1 MSGDT
6 QQHFGQQHLGL
17 PIGHATEAQAPWVD
31 IPGGQLRLLHA
42 DIAAGIWVV
51 ANRFEPGMAVT
62 RHRHTGPVFA
72 WTTAGCWMYS
82 EYGVRYEA
90 GSYIH
95 EPAGSIHTLV
105 VPSDNTELTEVFF
118 VIHGANLDLDSGD
131 NIVGVT
137 DATSIGQ
144 AYRMLC
150 SMQGKPI
157 PDFIG
162 A

>member
-1 MSGDT
+1 MSTDVNPA
-6 QQHFGQQHLGL
+6 HLGL
-17 PIGHATEAQAPWVD
+17 PIGHATEADTPWVD
-31 IPGGQLRLLHA
+31 IPGGQLRLLHS
-42 DIAAGIWVV
+42 DIAAGVWVV

-72 WTTAGCWMYS
+72 WTTSGCWMYS

-105 VPSDNTELTEVFF
+105 VPADNTEITEVFF
-118 VIHGANLDLDSGD
+118 VIHGANLDLDAEG
-131 NIVGVT
+131 NITGVI

-150 SMQGKPI
+150 EMQGKGLAE
-157 PDFIG
+157 FVG

>member
-1 MSGDT
+1 MSTDAST
-6 QQHFGQQHLGL
+6 PQHLGL
-17 PIGHATEAQAPWVD
+17 PIGHATETDTPWVD
-31 IPGGQLRLLHA
+31 IPGGQLRLVHA
-42 DIAAGIWVV
+42 DIAAGVWVV

-72 WTTAGCWMYS
+72 WTTAGCWMYA

-105 VPSDNTELTEVFF
+105 VPADNTEVTEVFF
-118 VIHGANLDLDSGD
+118 VIHGANLDLDVDG
-131 NIVGVT
+131 NITGII

-144 AYRMLC
+144 AYRYLC
-150 SMQGKPI
+150 QAQGKPV
-157 PDFIG
+157 PDFVG

>member
-1 MSGDT
+1 VITDPGV
-6 QQHFGQQHLGL
+6 LGL
-17 PIGHATEAQAPWVD
+17 PIGHVAEGDAPWVA
-31 IPGGQLRLLHA
+31 IPGGELRLLHS
-42 DIAAGIWVV
+42 DIGAGLWIV

-72 WTTAGCWMYS
+72 WTTAGCWMYR
-82 EYGVRYEA
+82 EYGIRYEA

-105 VPSDNTELTEVFF
+105 VPADNTGLTEVFF
-118 VIHGANLDLDSGD
+118 VINGANLDLDADD

-137 DATSIGQ
+137 DATSIAS
-144 AYRMLC
+144 AYRYLC
-150 SMQGKPI
+150 DAQGKQAPS
-157 PDFIG
+157 FVG

>member
-1 MSGDT
+1 MSTDIT
-6 QQHFGQQHLGL
+6 HLGL
-17 PIGHATEAQAPWVD
+17 PIGHANAIDTPWVD
-31 IPGGQLRLLHA
+31 IAGGQLRLVHA
-42 DIAAGIWVV
+42 DVANGLWIV

-62 RHRHTGPVFA
+62 RHRHTGPVYA
-72 WTTAGCWMYS
+72 WTTAGCWMYA

-90 GSYIH
+90 GSYVY

-105 VPSDNTELTEVFF
+105 VPADNVGVTEVFF
-118 VIHGANLDLDSGD
+118 VIHGANLDLDADD

-137 DATSIGQ
+137 DATSITA

-150 SMQGKPI
+150 EMQGKPV
-157 PDFIG
+157 PDFVG